1 MSFWKKRPQ
10 TKTAYGAVKKEVWRN
25 LLLLPGPFLWLSRT
39 DTCCSSI
46 TLSNLAFP
54 TTWRENY
61 CNLIGEESKA
71 GNYLRFAR
79 LVSGQ
84 TKIRRQ
90 VCVFAPA
97 PLIFCWHTLLPER
110 GVNFNHKGLQGWEEQ
125 LVWLPEVL
133 RAGCWWGES
142 SEARTRWS
150 LKQIEVHGCLQ
161 SRWASIPL
169 YLHTSALAHISTTDL
184 PDLGCDE
191 LTTLGIYLW
200 TT

>member
-110 GVNFNHKGLQGWEEQ
+110 GVNLIIKGYRVGKNSW
-125 LVWLPEVL
+125 
-133 RAGCWWGES
+133 C
-142 SEARTRWS
+142 
-150 LKQIEVHGCLQ
+150 GCLKSSGQ
-161 SRWASIPL
+161 DVGEEKAPRHSMITEADRGAWLSP
-169 YLHTSALAHISTTDL
+169 
-184 PDLGCDE
+184 E
-191 LTTLGIYLW
+191 
-200 TT
+200 

>member
-39 DTCCSSI
+39 NTCCSSI

-84 TKIRRQ
+84 TKSRRQ
-90 VCVFAPA
+90 VCVLAPA
-97 PLIFCWHTLLPER
+97 PLIFYWHTLLPER
-110 GVNFNHKGLQGWEEQ
+110 GVNLIIRATGLGRTAGVAAWSPQGRM
-125 LVWLPEVL
+125 LVRRKLPRHSMITEADRGAWLSPE
-133 RAGCWWGES
+133 
-142 SEARTRWS
+142 
-150 LKQIEVHGCLQ
+150 
-161 SRWASIPL
+161 
-169 YLHTSALAHISTTDL
+169 
-184 PDLGCDE
+184 
-191 LTTLGIYLW
+191 
-200 TT
+200 